1 MSPFV
6 GFPKTTSHSVAIPSQ
21 FFTELLPEIGSL
33 EELKISLYVLWYLSH
48 QEGPVQF
55 ITKQVFLE
63 DNQFMNGLDKD
74 FARAQQELENGL
86 ELATQRGFLLKVN
99 TANHDEFE
107 TIYFLNSVR
116 GRNAVESL
124 EKGDWSPEEIHFAP
138 IQLELEKPNIFRL
151 YEDNIGPL
159 TPIIADALR
168 DAEKRYHITWIEE
181 AIQIAVENNVRRW
194 RYIEAILESWQKEGR
209 NGTDRRD
216 AEENRRRYLKG
227 EYSEY
232 IEH

>member
-21 FFTELLPEIGSL
+21 FFTEILPEIGSL

-55 ITKQVFLE
+55 ITKQIFL
-63 DNQFMNGLDKD
+63 DDKQFMNGLDKD
-74 FARAQQELENGL
+74 FVRAQQELENGL

-99 TANHDEFE
+99 TAKHDEFE

-116 GRNAVESL
+116 GRNAVETL

-159 TPIIADALR
+159 TPLIADALR
-168 DAEKRYHITWIEE
+168 DAEKRYHIAWIEE

-227 EYSEY
+227 EYSEF

>member
-55 ITKQVFLE
+55 ITKQVFL
-63 DNQFMNGLDKD
+63 DDKQFMNGLDKD
-74 FARAQQELENGL
+74 FARAQQGLENGL
-86 ELATQRGFLLKVN
+86 ELATQLGFLLKVT
-99 TANHDEFE
+99 TAKHDEFE

-116 GRNAVESL
+116 GRNAVETL

-159 TPIIADALR
+159 TPLIADALR
-168 DAEKRYHITWIEE
+168 DAEKRYHIAWIEE

-227 EYSEY
+227 EYSEF